1 MEDEKVYENVKKR
14 LSVWL
19 TKHPIIRRRMLG
31 GNSVAALNI
40 IRYEDLAIRLTIDE
54 IRKEQLKNQRC

>member
-1 MEDEKVYENVKKR
+1 
-14 LSVWL
+14 
-19 TKHPIIRRRMLG
+19 MLG